1 MKYLLVI
8 ILGAALMRF
17 LNNMARLGRG
27 GHPSLRPEAEDAE
40 YAEYEIL
47 PDDPDPPSD
56 PAG

>member
-1 MKYLLVI
+1 MKYLLII
-8 ILGAALMRF
+8 ILGAAFLRF

-27 GHPSLRPEAEDAE
+27 GRPSLRPEAED
-40 YAEYEIL
+40 AEYEIL

>member
-8 ILGAALMRF
+8 ILGAVLVRF

-27 GHPSLRPEAEDAE
+27 GRPPLRSEAED
-40 YAEYEIL
+40 AEYEIL